1 MVNVLSVRQS
11 WLVAGSV
18 LMGAKRSAT
27 GTLIMAEID
36 DLRDQLIETRIEL
49 EKVKLRATTTLSGAE
64 FLTLIMLAPV
74 VAAFVILG
82 IIIVWST
89 TQNPASVAPH
99 LDIILV
105 AYAIF
110 ATPTTAGLAAIT
122 GRFSREGNKE

>member
-1 MVNVLSVRQS
+1 
-11 WLVAGSV
+11 
-18 LMGAKRSAT
+18 
-27 GTLIMAEID
+27 MAEID
-36 DLRDQLIETRIEL
+36 DIRTELTETKIEL

-82 IIIVWST
+82 IIIVWKT
-89 TQNPASVAPH
+89 TSNPSGVAPH

-122 GRFSREGNKE
+122 GRFADEKRKK

>member
-1 MVNVLSVRQS
+1 
-11 WLVAGSV
+11 
-18 LMGAKRSAT
+18 
-27 GTLIMAEID
+27 MAEID
-36 DLRDQLIETRIEL
+36 DLRSELTETRVEL
-49 EKVKLRATTTLSGAE
+49 ERVKLRATTTLSGAE

-82 IIIVWST
+82 IIIVWKT
-89 TQNPASVAPH
+89 TSNPAAVAPH

-122 GRFSREGNKE
+122 ARFAKEEKGNDN

>member
-1 MVNVLSVRQS
+1 
-11 WLVAGSV
+11 
-18 LMGAKRSAT
+18 
-27 GTLIMAEID
+27 MAEID
-36 DLRDQLIETRIEL
+36 DLRVELTETRVEL
-49 EKVKLRATTTLSGAE
+49 ERVKLRATTTLSGAE

-82 IIIVWST
+82 IIIVWKT
-89 TQNPASVAPH
+89 TSNPAAVAPH

-122 GRFSREGNKE
+122 ARFAKEEKGNDN